1 MTVGG
6 EMLPELLLLATD
18 ELAMVDSRVSTCVG
32 AGAVVVGVAGGTGSS
47 MSVGAMLNVGA
58 VVIVGSLL

>member
-18 ELAMVDSRVSTCVG
+18 ELAMVDSRVRTCVV
-32 AGAVVVGVAGGTGSS
+32 AGAVVVGVGGGTGSS